1 MESWNH
7 NFKVEAIH
15 GERFLTRSDTKHQVF
30 HNIEVYYNHKR
41 RHSTLAMLVQKI
53 LKLKKSLNYV
63 SVKSG
68 QDQVDNADREV
79 QKGGLYELINEFLRD
94 EH

>member
-15 GERFLTRSDTKHQVF
+15 GELFLTRSDTKYQVF
-30 HNIEVYYNHKR
+30 HNIDVYYNHKR
-41 RHSTLAMLVQKI
+41 RHSTLSYVSPKN

-79 QKGGLYELINEFLRD
+79 QKGGLYELIN
-94 EH
+94 

>member
-15 GERFLTRSDTKHQVF
+15 GVRFLTRSDTKYQVVF

-41 RHSTLAMLVQKI
+41 RHSTL
-53 LKLKKSLNYV
+53 SYV
-63 SVKSG
+63 SPENFEAKKV
-68 QDQVDNADREV
+68 A
-79 QKGGLYELINEFLRD
+79 
-94 EH
+94 